1 MTNYSSRKYKKF
13 WDIKKLDELQGHLEK
28 GLPYLKIANKMN
40 VSLNAI
46 MVARKRYGLKALS
59 KQFMTPQSISREMG
73 ISCQKSVA
81 VWVKK
86 KYLHSRKFNKLT
98 LISRDEW
105 IKFLE
110 NPKYW
115 CLWNPEKFP
124 KQEGVLVQLNI
135 FRDWVLEM
143 RKDIEFYSTGEAA
156 KIKFTTVRTVNGWI
170 RKGWLKAEKKGFNW
184 FILRDDLLKFE
195 PPGVGGNFNHRFLTK
210 IN

>member
-1 MTNYSSRKYKKF
+1 MTNYSSRNYKKF
-13 WDIKKLDELQGHLEK
+13 WDIKKLYELQTYLEK

-73 ISCQKSVA
+73 IPCQK
-81 VWVKK
+81 
-86 KYLHSRKFNKLT
+86 
-98 LISRDEW
+98 
-105 IKFLE
+105 
-110 NPKYW
+110 
-115 CLWNPEKFP
+115 
-124 KQEGVLVQLNI
+124 
-135 FRDWVLEM
+135 RDWVLEM
-143 RKDIEFYSTGEAA
+143 REGIKFYSTGESA

-184 FILRDDLLKFE
+184 FILRDNLLKFE
-195 PPGVGGNFNHRFLTK
+195 PPGMGGNFNHRFLAK